1 MSFAAGHP
9 SKVVSRY
16 RIALPVLWFLLPVV
30 AVSLKLSIG
39 PAAYNNYLIYKH
51 VFLHV
56 LEGADLYAFYPADHL
71 YQNHYGP
78 SFSLLIVPFALL
90 PDVVGGML
98 WALTGAACLFIA
110 LQKLPISVT
119 GRLVLMCI
127 VLVEMTGSL
136 QNLQFNTML
145 CAWVILSWCF
155 LREGRLWPAAMLIS
169 AGMLVKLY
177 GILGI
182 LFTPFNGRFGRMI
195 LAMSLA
201 TILLV
206 ALPMLYADPEFII
219 RSYADWYLRLVGKN
233 AENISTN
240 LTDGMQDLSAMGM
253 FRRMTGWNTLS
264 NLWFLLPAGLL
275 MLAPLIHRNQW
286 QEPRFQMNYLAQLLI
301 GMVVFSTSAESPT
314 YVIAVTGFAI
324 WFVQYLP
331 KPSAFVWI
339 LLIAVVVLTIL
350 SPTDIFP
357 RTFRKAYVSRYGLK
371 ALPCVA
377 AWFVITW
384 ELLSGRHFK
393 TDYPYAHSGTVART

>member
-1 MSFAAGHP
+1 MSPISGHP
-9 SKVVSRY
+9 SMVVSRCH
-16 RIALPVLWFLLPVV
+16 RALIALWFLLPVI

-56 LEGADLYAFYPADHL
+56 LERSDLYAFYPEDHL

-78 SFSLLIVPFALL
+78 TFSLLIAPFALL
-90 PDVVGGML
+90 PDVVGGLL
-98 WALTGAACLFIA
+98 WILAGAASLYIA
-110 LQKLPISVT
+110 LQKLPISRSAQVVVM
-119 GRLVLMCI
+119 GI
-127 VLVEMTGSL
+127 VVVEMTGSL
-136 QNLQFNTML
+136 QNFQFNTML
-145 CAWVILSWCF
+145 CAWVILSWYYLCQ
-155 LREGRLWPAAMLIS
+155 GRLWPAAILIS
-169 AGMLVKLY
+169 GGMLVKLY
-177 GILGI
+177 GILGV
-182 LFTPFNGRFGRMI
+182 LFTPFNGKFGRMI
-195 LAMSLA
+195 LLMVLA
-201 TILLV
+201 TFALV
-206 ALPMLYADPEFII
+206 VIPMVFSDPEFII
-219 RSYADWYLRLVGKN
+219 RSYEDWYHRLVGKN
-233 AENISTN
+233 AENINTN

-253 FRRMTGWNTLS
+253 FRRMTGWYELS

-275 MLAPLIHRNQW
+275 MLLPLLRRDQW
-286 QEPRFQMNYLAQLLI
+286 LDPRFQMNYLAQLLI

-331 KPSAFVWI
+331 KPPLFVWI
-339 LLIAVVVLTIL
+339 LLIAVVILTIL

-393 TDYPYAHSGTVART
+393 TVTHHAYPGTTARP